1 MGGAI
6 MKLFLQQVKR
16 IMVETSINENTGLA
30 VIVLRP
36 NNSSSWKFNMQI
48 VASLAFIAFC
58 ISYYYA
64 LQGLWVI
71 FLFAGLAIG
80 FLFICLYLRL
90 RANINTEV
98 ITFDESTV
106 IVERG
111 RYQAEKIWKYQRM
124 WAKIFVKEPVTRGYP
139 KQVFIR
145 SHGKELEL
153 GSFLNKK
160 DKEILIKDIKH
171 IVYG

>member
-1 MGGAI
+1 MVGAI

-16 IMVETSINENTGLA
+16 IMVETRINEKTGFA
-30 VIVLRP
+30 TIVLKP
-36 NNSSSWKFNMQI
+36 NNSSSWQFNMQV
-48 VASLAFIAFC
+48 VASLAFITFC
-58 ISYYYA
+58 LSTYFA

-71 FLFAGLAIG
+71 FIFAGLEIG

-98 ITFDESTV
+98 ITFDENTV
-106 IVERG
+106 IIERG
-111 RYQAEKIWKYQRM
+111 RYQAEKIWEYHRI
-124 WAKIFVKEPVTRGYP
+124 WAKIFVKKPVTRGYP

-160 DKEILIKDIKH
+160 DKEILIKDLKH